1 MAANETGQVIPRLA
15 LVLDQPFERLCD
27 LPFLIALRPGRQRA
41 SFFDK
46 LQPRLDQLAE
56 FERME

>member
-1 MAANETGQVIPRLA
+1 MAANETGQVISRLT

-41 SFFDK
+41 SFLDK
-46 LQPRLDQLAE
+46 LHPSLAQLGE
-56 FERME
+56 IKKVR